1 MSAAPGYRLP
11 VFETIGEGY
20 RFLWGARGDWLNYAL
35 GPILLVSLVPTL
47 AGYIAFARMGPDGER
62 MMGPHMAG
70 PFVLLGL
77 LAVIVIIAVFIA
89 FAVAWHRRYLL
100 GPERTSPREM
110 ISWSRRHWVFLGRG
124 VLYALLTMAV
134 AFAISFVLAIPA
146 AIIFGATMGQQG
158 GNMPMAGG
166 LGALVA
172 WLATIVIVSILLI
185 GPLLAFPAAA
195 VEDYDF
201 RLSTG
206 WKVARGN
213 RLRMFAVLFLGAG
226 VVPLVVQLAVDF
238 LLAGANLAAFPV
250 SATDA
255 GGTSLT
261 LAFVTSLISQAVYFL
276 GVAVGISL
284 LSIMYRRIRDNVPL
298 PAKAAGSPPG
308 GDGTA

>member
-1 MSAAPGYRLP
+1 MYRLP
-11 VFETIGEGY
+11 LFETIGEGY

-47 AGYIAFARMGPDGER
+47 AGYFAVERMGPDGER

-70 PFVLLGL
+70 PFVLLAL
-77 LAVIVIIAVFIA
+77 LAVLVIIAVYIV

-110 ISWSRRHWVFLGRG
+110 IAWSRRHWVFLGRG
-124 VLYALLTMAV
+124 ILYALLSFAV
-134 AFAISFVLAIPA
+134 FIAVSFLLSIPSG
-146 AIIFGATMGQQG
+146 IIFGIAGTGHTGEMPLAGVLG
-158 GNMPMAGG
+158 GMIASLAM
-166 LGALVA
+166 LMIVA
-172 WLATIVIVSILLI
+172 VLLI

-226 VVPLVVQLAVDF
+226 VVPLLVQLAVDF

-284 LSIMYRRIRDNVPL
+284 LSIMYRRIRENVPL
-298 PAKAAGSPPG
+298 PERNPGPPG
-308 GDGTA
+308 SGAE